1 MDQKRVLLA
10 FLLMTAVLVASQWW
24 YSRLA
29 PPPDASGPGDVAGEV
44 VTDTVVHPPA
54 PGPEPGPELPPVP
67 PDTAGPVAVDT
78 IIESDTGV
86 ASNRLLED
94 RLAPGR
100 VRVETPLYV
109 AEIDPAGGVIH
120 QVSLRRYVSF
130 VDSGP
135 VRLVPEGA
143 AMLERVV
150 DLGEGREIPI
160 SEMVFAPSD
169 TLVTVTP
176 GDTAA
181 ILTLAFDDGSRRIV
195 QRYRFESDTYVVGYA
210 LELDS
215 QLDGVLMT
223 SVSPRLL
230 SNEKDPED
238 DYNQMRAVARI
249 GDEVLS
255 KSAEDV
261 AEEPVSRGGAVGW
274 GGIRSKYFLAI
285 VLAPEETDLSAVSI
299 AGSETD
305 TLPELRVSVTSPV
318 TDGVSAHRLFLGP
331 QEYGSLSQL
340 NRGLDEVNQYG
351 WSWIRWMITPFAKLI
366 VVVMLWLHQWI
377 PSYGLVLVVFAVG
390 VRLLMWPLTAK
401 SFRSIQAMQKLQPE
415 IQQIRERH
423 KEDPQK
429 MQKETMRLYR
439 EKKVNPLG
447 GCLPNLIPMPIL
459 FALFFVFQST
469 IEFRGQPFLWLADLA
484 QPDPVYILPV
494 LMGGSMFLSSKLMQT
509 DPKMSAMTYVMP
521 VVLTFVFLN
530 LAAGLVLYYT
540 LSNILTFGQQW
551 LLRRGTDDGTPE
563 ETDGGA

>member
-29 PPPDASGPGDVAGEV
+29 PPPDTSAAGGAVGEV
-44 VTDTVVHPPA
+44 AADSVEHRPA
-54 PGPEPGPELPPVP
+54 PGRETPPVP
-67 PDTAGPVAVDT
+67 ADTAVPLAGDTTVAPGA
-78 IIESDTGV
+78 GV
-86 ASNRLLED
+86 VSNRLLED
-94 RLAPGR
+94 RPAPGR
-100 VRVETPLYV
+100 VLVETPLYV
-109 AEIDPAGGVIH
+109 VEIDPAGGVIR

-143 AMLERVV
+143 AMLERLV
-150 DLGEGREIPI
+150 DLGEGRKIPI
-160 SEMVFAPSD
+160 AEMAFAPSD
-169 TLVTVTP
+169 TLVTLAP
-176 GDTAA
+176 GDPAA
-181 ILTLAFDDGSRRIV
+181 VLTLAFDDGNHRIV
-195 QRYRFESDTYVVGYA
+195 QRYRFEPDTYVVGYT

-215 QLDGVLMT
+215 PLGGVLVT

-230 SNEKDPED
+230 SNEKDRQD
-238 DYNQMRAVARI
+238 DYNQMRAVARV

-255 KSAEDV
+255 KSADDV
-261 AEEPVSRGGAVGW
+261 AKEPVSRGGTIGW

-285 VLAPEETDLSAVSI
+285 VLAATETDLSAVTI
-299 AGSETD
+299 TGSKAD
-305 TLPELRVSVTSPV
+305 TLPELRVAVTSPV
-318 TDGVSAHRLFLGP
+318 TDGVSAYRLFFGP
-331 QEYGSLSQL
+331 QEYRSLSKL

-401 SFRSIQAMQKLQPE
+401 SFRSIQAMQELQPE

-469 IEFRGQPFLWLADLA
+469 IEFRGQSFLWLADLA

-551 LLRRGTDDGTPE
+551 LLRRSSGAAAPE
-563 ETDGGA
+563 ETDGGG

>member
-24 YSRLA
+24 YSQLA
-29 PPPDASGPGDVAGEV
+29 PPPETSPPGEV
-44 VTDTVVHPPA
+44 ATDGVEPRPAPVREPSPVPADTV
-54 PGPEPGPELPPVP
+54 GPV
-67 PDTAGPVAVDT
+67 TAGPTDVPEA
-78 IIESDTGV
+78 GV
-86 ASNRLLED
+86 ASNRLLEG
-94 RLAPGR
+94 RPAPGR

-109 AEIDPAGGVIH
+109 AEIDPAGGVIR
-120 QVSLRRYVSF
+120 QVSLGRYLSF

-160 SEMVFAPSD
+160 AELAFAPSD
-169 TLVTVTP
+169 TVVTLAP
-176 GDTAA
+176 GDSAA
-181 ILTLAFDDGSRRIV
+181 ILTLSFDDGNRRIV
-195 QRYRFESDTYVVGYA
+195 QRYRFEPDTYVIGYS
-210 LELDS
+210 LELGS
-215 QLDGVLMT
+215 RLEGVLVT

-230 SNEKDPED
+230 SNEKDRQD
-238 DYNQMRAVARI
+238 DYNQMRAVVRI
-249 GDEVLS
+249 GEEILS

-261 AEEPVSRGGAVGW
+261 AGEPVSRGGAVGW
-274 GGIRSKYFLAI
+274 GGIRSKYFLAV
-285 VLAPEETDLSAVSI
+285 VLAPEKTELSAVSI
-299 AGSETD
+299 TGSETD
-305 TLPELRVSVTSPV
+305 TLPDLRVAVTNPV
-318 TDGVSAHRLFLGP
+318 TDGVSAYRLYFGP
-331 QEYGSLSQL
+331 QEYRSLSQL

-401 SFRSIQAMQKLQPE
+401 SFRSIQAMQELQPE

-439 EKKVNPLG
+439 EEKVNPLG

-469 IEFRGQPFLWLADLA
+469 IEFRGQSFLWLADLA

-551 LLRRGTDDGTPE
+551 LLRRSSGAGAPE
-563 ETDGGA
+563 ETGGG